1 MRFDDRRA
9 AGRQLAWRLE
19 FLRGQ
24 DVLVLGLP
32 RGGVPVAY
40 EVAISLDAP
49 LDVLVVRKLGVPW
62 QPELGFGAIG
72 ENGVRVL
79 NHAVLDDTG
88 LGPAEQAAVEDAE
101 RAELERRV
109 SRYRQGRDPVPSAGR
124 TVVIVDDGLA
134 TGATAEAACQVVR
147 GQGAARI
154 VLAVPV
160 GPAPVVGRLR
170 RVADEVV
177 CLRSLQFL
185 GAVGAWYHDFTQTS
199 DAEVTALLARA
210 ARPASAIRPP
220 ATSQPLL
227 NREVGVPAAGTRLD
241 GRLVL
246 PAAAPAVV
254 TFAHGSGSSR
264 HSPRNRY
271 VADVLNRAGLG
282 TLLLDLLT
290 EDEEHDRANVFDVLL
305 LARRLHAT
313 ATWLRAETGL
323 PVAYFG
329 AGTGAAAAL
338 EAAAAPDAAVR
349 AIVSR
354 GGRPDLATPAALAQV
369 RAPTLFIVG
378 GRDTTVLQLNRTAAE
393 RLHCEHRIAVV
404 PGATHLFQEP
414 GTLSTAAQLARD
426 WFTTHLPRSAVHA
439 PPLRSA

>member
-24 DVLVLGLP
+24 EVVVLGLP
-32 RGGVPVAY
+32 RGGMPVAY
-40 EVAISLDAP
+40 EVAQALDAP

-72 ENGVRVL
+72 EHGVRVL
-79 NHAVLDDTG
+79 NDDVLAQTG
-88 LGPAEQAAVEDAE
+88 LSPGEQDAVEQAE
-101 RAELERRV
+101 RAELDRRV
-109 SRYRQGRDPVPSAGR
+109 LRYRPGGRPVPVDGR

-147 GQGAARI
+147 RQGAARV

-160 GPAPVVGRLR
+160 GPASTVAHLR
-170 RVADEVV
+170 TVADDMV
-177 CLRSLQFL
+177 CLQSLHFL

-210 ARPASAIRPP
+210 ARPAPSTRPQVASP
-220 ATSQPLL
+220 SLP
-227 NREVGVPAAGTRLD
+227 NREVHVPAIDVRLG

-246 PAAAPAVV
+246 PDSAPAVV
-254 TFAHGSGSSR
+254 AFAHGSGSSR

-290 EDEEHDRANVFDVLL
+290 EDEEHDRANVFDIVL
-305 LARRLHAT
+305 LARRLHA
-313 ATWLRAETGL
+313 AALWLRHETAL
-323 PVAYFG
+323 PVSYFG
-329 AGTGAAAAL
+329 ASTGAAAAL
-338 EAAAAPDAAVR
+338 EAAAPDAGIR

-354 GGRPDLATPAALAQV
+354 GGRPDLATPAALEQV
-369 RAPTLFIVG
+369 RAPALLIVG
-378 GRDTTVLQLNRTAAE
+378 SRDPRVLSLNRLAADRMHCDH
-393 RLHCEHRIAVV
+393 RLAVV
-404 PGATHLFQEP
+404 PDATHLFSEP
-414 GTLSTAAQLARD
+414 GTLPAVARLACD
-426 WFTTHLPRSAVHA
+426 WFTTHLARPIPEAPGSRSA
-439 PPLRSA
+439 